1 MKFGREFG
9 VLFDEKHSYKDFGL
23 ILNEK
28 CIGTPKPQTNYVEV
42 PLRDGPIDL
51 TESLVKDVKYRERQ
65 IKMTFY
71 YPGSM
76 DEWSEKFSE
85 LQNMLHGKKKKLIF
99 DDDIAFCYVGRLNVS
114 EWQSEGRTGK
124 IVIEA
129 NCEPYKYDLTSSAA
143 DWIWDSFDFEEGII
157 NEGGNITIDGSATLY
172 FIGRRKKSYPII
184 TCDSEMT
191 VTFDAETFNLKKG
204 VNKVYDIILLEGMNE
219 LTFTG
224 NGIVTI
230 DYIGG
235 SL

>member
-99 DDDIAFCYVGRLNVS
+99 DYHFDYHKPNIYDVL
-114 EWQSEGRTGK
+114 
-124 IVIEA
+124 
-129 NCEPYKYDLTSSAA
+129 CEILQ
-143 DWIWDSFDFEEGII
+143 
-157 NEGGNITIDGSATLY
+157 NLGSYIKPLKC
-172 FIGRRKKSYPII
+172 KKP
-184 TCDSEMT
+184 
-191 VTFDAETFNLKKG
+191 
-204 VNKVYDIILLEGMNE
+204 
-219 LTFTG
+219 
-224 NGIVTI
+224 
-230 DYIGG
+230 
-235 SL
+235 